1 MFTDPVAKPPH
12 RIMIFG
18 ACREAWYQANE
29 HIRNDEALP
38 ALRQLFD
45 DWKAM
50 GLTIHKSF
58 DDDYFLVGQPGSLQ
72 FSFYIIAEVPS
83 LESLVAMMNRA
94 RKSVDGLQA
103 DKFFRFET
111 RMGRK
116 LFLLED

>member
-12 RIMIFG
+12 RILILG
-18 ACREAWYQANE
+18 ACRNSWYEANE
-29 HIRNDEALP
+29 QVRNNEALP
-38 ALRQLFD
+38 ALQRLFD
-45 DWKAM
+45 DWEQM
-50 GLTIHKSF
+50 GLTILHSF

-72 FSFYIIAEVPS
+72 FAFYIIAEVPS

-94 RKSVDGLQA
+94 RKSADGLQA